1 MASSHPTEAAGPQY
15 SRCLSIRHTRAQF
28 REEEPYLRR
37 RAPRDDFSERKEF
50 RPNFPRCALANPV
63 STPAQAKGTERGLHA
78 LSPRILNAL
87 VPAAIVT
94 QSASEFV
101 PVDLITNDRHLDA
114 PKQFLALFESKPDLL
129 RRQIGNRSRD
139 RADFVRGGPF
149 GAQGSLYPNRPF
161 HGVPSFER

>member
-1 MASSHPTEAAGPQY
+1 VQWQ
-15 SRCLSIRHTRAQF
+15 TR
-28 REEEPYLRR
+28 YRR
-37 RAPRDDFSERKEF
+37 PRKRKAP
-50 RPNFPRCALANPV
+50 NA
-63 STPAQAKGTERGLHA
+63 GLHA
-78 LSPRILNAL
+78 LSPRILDAL

-114 PKQFLALFESKPDLL
+114 PKQFLAFFEGKPDLL

-161 HGVPSFER
+161 RGNPSFEG